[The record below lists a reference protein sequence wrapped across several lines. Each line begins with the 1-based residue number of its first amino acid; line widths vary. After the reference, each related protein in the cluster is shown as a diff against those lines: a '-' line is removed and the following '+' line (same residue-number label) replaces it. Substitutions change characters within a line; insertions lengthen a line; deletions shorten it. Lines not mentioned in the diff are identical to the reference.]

1 MTDRACPRCGGAGYW
16 LTHTGY
22 WLWCHDCFGSGVATD
37 SNEPPMRHQS
47 AAGRVNPRPP
57 PPWAIAAAHAAMDDD
72 SEHIRVVW
80 SDYGTDG
87 PGWYAY
93 DSEYPDEGSVF
104 LEPPTKLGN
113 REPQSRHTMDSS
125 SALRSK
131 AAPLADRA
139 KSAADLSPERSGDGH
154 NSCDGDCGACCG
166 CDLCLGLEWDENGN
180 PVPAMA
186 PLEADRPAI
195 LPDHFDL
202 AAAYFG
208 FAVRTGRSAI

>member
-16 LTHTGY
+16 LTHM
-22 WLWCHDCFGSGVATD
+22 WCHDCFGSGVATD
-37 SNEPPMRHQS
+37 SDAPPTLHQS

-57 PPWAIAAAHAAMDDD
+57 PPWAIAAAHSAMDDD

-87 PGWYAY
+87 SGWYAY

-104 LEPPTKLGN
+104 LEPPTGLGN

-125 SALRSK
+125 SAPRSK

-139 KSAADLSPERSGDGH
+139 KSAADSWPESSGRQDTPRTHEQRRIAQAARGRSPQTGGPPASTDREDPAVRSGGV
-154 NSCDGDCGACCG
+154 S
-166 CDLCLGLEWDENGN
+166 
-180 PVPAMA
+180 P
-186 PLEADRPAI
+186 DR
-195 LPDHFDL
+195 FDL

-208 FAVRTGRSAI
+208 FAMRAGRTA